1 MSSGESYQGLE
12 NKSLLNLLILFSE
25 KIFEV
30 IYMGIVGGLVVII
43 CVFGGFLLAGG
54 HLHVIWQPFEVMIIG
69 GAALGGFIIQNP
81 IARIKLAIKMAI
93 HALFGKPPAKSDY
106 LELLQMM
113 FQLFQIFRK
122 DGPQAVEKHIEEP
135 HSSEIFKAYPSFIKN
150 HHALDFLCDTMKI
163 TLSADLSQYDVDDL
177 LGDDIKVA
185 HEEEHGA
192 QHAISAVADA
202 MPGLGIVA
210 AVLGIVHTMD
220 YLDQGVQTIGGLV
233 AAALVGTFLGI
244 LMSYGFLSPLAGKMG
259 ADAEAEGRYLS
270 VIKAA
275 MVALQRGAP
284 PLVCVEF
291 ARRSIYPS
299 ERPTFEEM
307 DTATKEGKKAA

>member
-1 MSSGESYQGLE
+1 
-12 NKSLLNLLILFSE
+12 
-25 KIFEV
+25 
-30 IYMGIVGGLVVII
+30 MGIVGIIVVII

-69 GAALGGFIIQNP
+69 GAALGGFIIANS
-81 IARIKLAIKMAI
+81 ITTVKMAVGLAIK
-93 HALFGKPPAKSDY
+93 ALVGKGPSKKDY
-106 LELLQMM
+106 LELLQML

-135 HSSEIFKAYPSFIKN
+135 NSSEIFKAYPNFLKN
-150 HHALDFLCDTMKI
+150 HHAVEFLCDTMKI

-177 LGDDIKVA
+177 LDTDIKVM
-185 HEEEHGA
+185 HEEEHKA
-192 QHAISAVADA
+192 QHAVANVGDGL
-202 MPGLGIVA
+202 PGLGIVA

-220 YLDQGVQTIGGLV
+220 YLTAGVEKIGQLV
-233 AAALVGTFLGI
+233 AAALVGTFLGV
-244 LMSYGFLSPLAGKMG
+244 LMCYGFIAPIATKIKNDLE
-259 ADAEAEGRYLS
+259 DHGRYLS

-291 ARRSIYPS
+291 ARRSIYPT

-307 DTATKEGKKAA
+307 DAATKEGKKAA